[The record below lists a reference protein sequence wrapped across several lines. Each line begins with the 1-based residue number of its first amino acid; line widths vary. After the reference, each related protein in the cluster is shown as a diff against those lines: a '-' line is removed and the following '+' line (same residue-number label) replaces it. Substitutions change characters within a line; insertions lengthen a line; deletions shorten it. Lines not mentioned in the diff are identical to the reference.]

1 MIEELRKIVR
11 EADRDRY
18 LSALFAPDDKQL
30 DLFALYAFDAEIARI
45 PKLVSE
51 PQIGEIRLQWWL
63 DTLEAIEK
71 GHDPDHPVAVAFAAV
86 IRKHALP
93 IEHLENLVEARR
105 NDLYAD
111 QFPSVFAVESY
122 IAETD
127 AAVMQF
133 AAIILDRTAAAGAAT
148 LTGSAGTA
156 FGLARL
162 FARVETGS
170 RFIPQGET
178 LETMRALAAKR
189 LGEAKNEYIPGTL
202 LPAILPAALTEL
214 YLSGK
219 TSALRRQWALWRAA
233 KKKKLSWT

>member
-1 MIEELRKIVR
+1 MISDLAKMVR

-18 LSALFAPDDKQL
+18 LATLFAPDDKQP

-51 PQIGEIRLQWWL
+51 PHIGEIRLQWWL
-63 DTLEAIEK
+63 DTLDAIEK
-71 GHDPDHPVAVAFAAV
+71 GHDPDHPVALAFAAV

-111 QFPSVFAVESY
+111 QFPSVFALENYV
-122 IAETD
+122 AETE

-133 AAIILDRTAAAGAAT
+133 AAIILDRPAAASANV
-148 LTGSAGTA
+148 LMGSAGTA

-162 FARVETGS
+162 MARPEINA
-170 RFIPQGET
+170 RFIPVGET
-178 LETMRALAAKR
+178 LESTRALALKR
-189 LGEAKNEYIPGTL
+189 LIEARQEALPEVL
-202 LPAILPAALTEL
+202 LSAILPAALTEL
-214 YLSGK
+214 YLKGEPS
-219 TSALRRQWALWRAA
+219 TLRRQWCLWRA
-233 KKKKLSWT
+233 SRQRVM

>member
-1 MIEELRKIVR
+1 MIEDLRKIVR

-18 LSALFAPDDKQL
+18 LSALFAPDDKQQ

-71 GHDPDHPVAVAFAAV
+71 GDDPDHPVALAFAGT
-86 IRKHALP
+86 IRKHGLP
-93 IEHLENLVEARR
+93 IEHLGNLIEARR

-111 QFPSVFAVESY
+111 QFPSVFAVEAY
-122 IAETD
+122 IAETE

-133 AAIILDRTAAAGAAT
+133 AAIILDRPAAAGAAV
-148 LTGSAGTA
+148 LTGSVGTA

-162 FARVETGS
+162 YGRLGVNTKY
-170 RFIPQGET
+170 IPLGET
-178 LETMRALAAKR
+178 VETMRALALKR
-189 LGEAKNEYIPGTL
+189 LGEAKKEHVPVSL
-202 LPAILPAALTEL
+202 WPAILPASLTEL
-214 YLSGK
+214 YLRGEP
-219 TSALRRQWALWRAA
+219 SALRRQLRLWLAT
-233 KKKKLSWT
+233 KKKKL

>member
-1 MIEELRKIVR
+1 MISDLAKLVR
-11 EADRDRY
+11 EVDRDRY
-18 LSALFAPDDKQL
+18 LATLLAPDDKQQ

-45 PKLVSE
+45 PRLVSE

-63 DTLEAIEK
+63 DSLDAIEK
-71 GHDPDHPVAVAFAAV
+71 GRDPDHPVALAFAAV

-111 QFPSVFAVESY
+111 QFPSVFAIESY
-122 IAETD
+122 IAETE

-133 AAIILDRTAAAGAAT
+133 AAIILDRPAAAGAAK
-148 LTGSAGTA
+148 LMGSAGTA

-162 FARVETGS
+162 LARAEPNS
-170 RFIPQGET
+170 RFIPLGESV
-178 LETMRALAAKR
+178 ETMRALAAKR
-189 LGEAKNEYIPGTL
+189 FDEAKKEHIPEVL
-202 LPAILPAALTEL
+202 LSAILPAALTEL

-219 TSALRRQWALWRAA
+219 TSALRRQWLLWRTI
-233 KKKKLSWT
+233 KKKKL

>member
-1 MIEELRKIVR
+1 MISDITKLVR
-11 EADRDRY
+11 QADRDRY
-18 LSALFAPDDKQL
+18 LATLLAPDDKQQ

-71 GHDPDHPVAVAFAAV
+71 GHDPDHPVALAFAAV

-93 IEHLENLVEARR
+93 IEHLGNLVEARR

-111 QFPSVFAVESY
+111 QFPSAFAVESY

-133 AAIILDRTAAAGAAT
+133 AAIILDRAAAAGAAT

-162 FARVETGS
+162 FARAEPSS
-170 RFIPQGET
+170 RFIPAGET

-189 LGEAKNEYIPGTL
+189 LGEARNETIPNVL

-214 YLSGK
+214 YLKGEP
-219 TSALRRQWALWRAA
+219 SALRRQLRLWRVSRSKAI
-233 KKKKLSWT
+233 